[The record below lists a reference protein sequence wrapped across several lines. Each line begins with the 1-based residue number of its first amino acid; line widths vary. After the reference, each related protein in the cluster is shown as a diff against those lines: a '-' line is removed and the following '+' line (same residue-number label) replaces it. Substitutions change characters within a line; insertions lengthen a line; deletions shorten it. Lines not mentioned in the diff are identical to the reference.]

1 MTATYT
7 DFLARKELRRPES
20 GIDVGELHPTLF
32 PHQEQVIRWAGRRGR
47 AATFLDTGLGKSR
60 IQIAWAEAVRADRPA
75 LIITPLSIANQ
86 TAQEAQ
92 ALDLE
97 ATVVRTGEQVT
108 GPGLWITN
116 YEMQHAFDPADFG
129 AIVLDE
135 SSILKNH
142 EGRTRTALIER
153 WGKVPFRLA
162 CTATPAPN
170 DHTELANH
178 AEFLGAMSRVE
189 MLAAFFV
196 HDDDGWRL
204 KGHAS
209 GAMYRWMAS
218 WAIAARWPSDVTGD
232 PHDDDAYKLPPLNIH
247 GHIIDVNMA
256 PEGQLFA
263 TTLGGVGGR
272 ARARKAT
279 IADRVGR
286 AAELLDHDRPAIA
299 WCGLNDEASMVAD
312 LVPGAVNLHGTLAAD
327 QKVEIID
334 AFRTGEIRVL
344 VTKPAIAGFGL
355 NFQHAADQVF
365 VGIGDSYESYY
376 QAIRRSWRFG
386 QTKTVNVHIVTSDL
400 EADVV
405 ANVRAKERNA
415 NNMTAALVA
424 ALKNGDTP

>member
-1 MTATYT
+1 
-7 DFLARKELRRPES
+7 
-20 GIDVGELHPTLF
+20 
-32 PHQEQVIRWAGRRGR
+32 
-47 AATFLDTGLGKSR
+47 
-60 IQIAWAEAVRADRPA
+60 
-75 LIITPLSIANQ
+75 
-86 TAQEAQ
+86 
-92 ALDLE
+92 
-97 ATVVRTGEQVT
+97 
-108 GPGLWITN
+108 
-116 YEMQHAFDPADFG
+116 
-129 AIVLDE
+129 
-135 SSILKNH
+135 
-142 EGRTRTALIER
+142 
-153 WGKVPFRLA
+153 
-162 CTATPAPN
+162 
-170 DHTELANH
+170 
-178 AEFLGAMSRVE
+178 
-189 MLAAFFV
+189 
-196 HDDDGWRL
+196 
-204 KGHAS
+204 
-209 GAMYRWMAS
+209 MAS